1 MQISESTT
9 IAEKEK
15 SKVAVIVD
23 QVTKKAGEIA
33 LVKNDA
39 ERDLAAAKPALDAA
53 LSALNSITPKDIVGL
68 KALKNPP
75 DVVKRI
81 FDCVLI
87 LRYFPILPN
96 VVWQDVKG
104 AMVLLGN
111 YPEAVRMM
119 GDMAFLDKL
128 VNFPKVWTSVDV
140 WGTLAGPNYGF
151 VNNISGFVKGPVSG
165 HILTLILTP
174 QGYGVLLT
182 LIPSFSLL
190 PPLPPQEQI
199 NDETVE
205 LLEPYFNGPDFNFES
220 AKKASG
226 NVAGLC
232 NWAEAMCTY
241 HVVAKVV
248 EPKIATLREAEA
260 ELKIATKVRMGGEW
274 RGAGER
280 GCDRPT
286 V

>member
-190 PPLPPQEQI
+190 PPLPPPPAL
-199 NDETVE
+199 TF
-205 LLEPYFNGPDFNFES
+205 PS
-220 AKKASG
+220 A
-226 NVAGLC
+226 C
-232 NWAEAMCTY
+232 FC
-241 HVVAKVV
+241 
-248 EPKIATLREAEA
+248 P
-260 ELKIATKVRMGGEW
+260 
-274 RGAGER
+274 AGEERCR
-280 GCDRPT
+280 GPHGHRAGQA
-286 V
+286 